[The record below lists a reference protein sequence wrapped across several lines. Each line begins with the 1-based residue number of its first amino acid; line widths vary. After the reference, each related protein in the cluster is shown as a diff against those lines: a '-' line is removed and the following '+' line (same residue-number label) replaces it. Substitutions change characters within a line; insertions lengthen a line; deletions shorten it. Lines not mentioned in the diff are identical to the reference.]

1 MIISSRTQAFFYI
14 CYCLL
19 CPFITGPALL
29 HIVRSFRASV
39 PTPVV
44 QIQSKYDD
52 PIESVLEFTTVM
64 M

>member
-1 MIISSRTQAFFYI
+1 MISSRAQTFLYI

-39 PTPVV
+39 PTPVAK
-44 QIQSKYDD
+44 IQSKYDD
-52 PIESVLEFTTVM
+52 PIESVLEFTTTM